1 MIAATLYT
9 FNKTEVFTAYAKIR
23 MLRDDPSAL
32 GQGVYEVGTDQIRSA
47 EDLNTYIGIFE
58 SAKIIYEVNDR
69 IQGDLKERFMAPFTD
84 SINFGG
90 PLTPIE
96 VLGRDR
102 KIIPSRMS
110 LIINVAYTHP
120 DPAIASE
127 VANLFA
133 QTFIAY
139 NYDLNID
146 GSLEAVD
153 DLKVRANQ
161 QRAVVEKLEMQ
172 LAEYRESEQAVS
184 LDSQENIAREQLA
197 ALARGPIRCARRR
210 SIHRLPLR
218 DLGCGGR
225 SSPPRAPRRRAAE
238 AQRPVPV
245 RHPSCGARADST
257 ERDGASSSCGE
268 PWHLRGGKRAE
279 SEAPGGPARSC

>member
-1 MIAATLYT
+1 
-9 FNKTEVFTAYAKIR
+9 
-23 MLRDDPSAL
+23 
-32 GQGVYEVGTDQIRSA
+32 
-47 EDLNTYIGIFE
+47 
-58 SAKIIYEVNDR
+58 
-69 IQGDLKERFMAPFTD
+69 
-84 SINFGG
+84 
-90 PLTPIE
+90 
-96 VLGRDR
+96 
-102 KIIPSRMS
+102 MS

-197 ALARGPIRCARRR
+197 ALNAKNLKLNTSLIKLITYQIW
-210 SIHRLPLR
+210 SNNTLWKSEL
-218 DLGCGGR
+218 CGN
-225 SSPPRAPRRRAAE
+225 
-238 AQRPVPV
+238 
-245 RHPSCGARADST
+245 
-257 ERDGASSSCGE
+257 
-268 PWHLRGGKRAE
+268 
-279 SEAPGGPARSC
+279 